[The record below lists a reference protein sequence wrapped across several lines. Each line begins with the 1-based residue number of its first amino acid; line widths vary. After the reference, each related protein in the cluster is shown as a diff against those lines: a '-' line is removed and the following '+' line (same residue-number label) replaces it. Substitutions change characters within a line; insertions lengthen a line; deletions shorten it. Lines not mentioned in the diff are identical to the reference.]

1 MYGVKKMNT
10 ATFENNFPS
19 QKKKNLEGIEVVR

>member
-1 MYGVKKMNT
+1 MNT

-19 QKKKNLEGIEVVR
+19 QKKKLRRNWSGKIKKGHIA

>member
-19 QKKKNLEGIEVVR
+19 QKKNLEGIEVVR